1 MDISGIIRVKKH
13 SAFRFRFESFTFRQ
27 VKLEGSNLE
36 FPVGKLVLA
45 LIQYIGFCG
54 ARINCRSLRFR
65 IEISNPNQHP
75 SCDGLDA

>member
-1 MDISGIIRVKKH
+1 MLFNRNLKFFGLQIFNV
-13 SAFRFRFESFTFRQ
+13 
-27 VKLEGSNLE
+27 EGSNLE
-36 FPVGKLVLA
+36 FPVEKLVLA

-54 ARINCRSLRFR
+54 ARINFRYLRFR